1 MGGIIGDGGYT
12 CWLFRYGFLGPASS
26 KRKKK
31 IYMNASSRQFGG
43 LDCSVAD
50 VIVVGQ

>member
-1 MGGIIGDGGYT
+1 M
-12 CWLFRYGFLGPASS
+12 ASS
-26 KRKKK
+26 ETEVIHVGFSVTDFSVRPPPKEKKK
-31 IYMNASSRQFGG
+31 RYMNASSRQFGG